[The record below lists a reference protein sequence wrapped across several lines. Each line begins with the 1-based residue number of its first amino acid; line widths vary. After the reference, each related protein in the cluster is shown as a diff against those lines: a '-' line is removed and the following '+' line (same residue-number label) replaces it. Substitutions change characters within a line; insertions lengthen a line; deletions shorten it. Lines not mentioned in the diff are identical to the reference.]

1 MQGEKMI
8 DQNHPQFVPSVLNV
22 KATANCEVS
31 ESELNLPEGKS
42 IAELI
47 YEEKEKS
54 NQTQDPEKEANSQS

>member
-1 MQGEKMI
+1 MI
-8 DQNHPQFVPSVLNV
+8 DSTHPQFVPTVLNV

-31 ESELNLPEGKS
+31 ENELNLPQGKS

-54 NQTQDPEKEANSQS
+54 NQTQAEEKDQNSQD

>member
-1 MQGEKMI
+1 MI
-8 DQNHPQFVPSVLNV
+8 DPNQPQFLPSTLDV

-31 ESELNLPEGKS
+31 ENELNLPQGKS

-54 NQTQDPEKEANSQS
+54 NQTQAEEKDQNSQD